1 MTRSSRIVRIKQ
13 GNEMRELLILICCA
27 VVSGAPPQS
36 IQNVDWKNFA
46 YPLPESDGVPGEVRW
61 LPPDAKEFASLI
73 NGRYVVP
80 DNCSDDI
87 SCPTVTFGSVR
98 YGALIGIKTTVAA
111 VVLTYHSG
119 GTASWQYVYVFALE
133 STKPRLLAWA
143 STGSRAYQGLRE
155 VSITGGV
162 LVLVVN
168 DPDQA
173 QGDCCSVG
181 SITTRYRWVGGSFSA
196 IGQPVYKSD
205 PPSFDCTKA
214 VTPVER
220 LICQDVGLSF
230 LDSQMASSYQMVLK
244 RASAERKEIIR
255 RQQAAWFADYSRACN
270 ALLSETQRRDCI
282 DRYLTDRLTTL
293 WK

>member
-1 MTRSSRIVRIKQ
+1 
-13 GNEMRELLILICCA
+13 MRELLILICCA
-27 VVSGAPPQS
+27 VVSGAAPQS
-36 IQNVDWKNFA
+36 IRKVDWKNFS
-46 YPLPESDGVPGEVRW
+46 YPLQETDGVPGEVRW
-61 LPPDAKEFASLI
+61 MPPGTKEFASLM
-73 NGRYVVP
+73 NGRYVP

-87 SCPTVTFGSVR
+87 SCPMVTFDSVH
-98 YGALIGIKTTVAA
+98 YGGLNGIKATVAA

-119 GTASWQYVYVFALE
+119 GTANWQYVYVLALK

-143 STGSRAYQGLRE
+143 RTGSRADQGLRE
-155 VSITGGV
+155 VSITAGA
-162 LVLVVN
+162 LVLAVN
-168 DPDQA
+168 DPDRR
-173 QGDCCSVG
+173 QGDCCSAG
-181 SITTRYRWVGGSFSA
+181 SITIRYRWVGGSFSA

-255 RQQAAWFADYSRACN
+255 RQQAAWFADYSRTCN